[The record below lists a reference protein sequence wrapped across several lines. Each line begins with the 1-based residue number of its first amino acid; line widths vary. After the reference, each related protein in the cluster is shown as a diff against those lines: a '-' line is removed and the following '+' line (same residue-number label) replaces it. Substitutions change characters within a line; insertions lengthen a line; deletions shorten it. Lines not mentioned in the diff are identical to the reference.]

1 MSKEKAIIVDLDGTL
16 VEMEHRVPLIKQNPP
31 DWKNFMEQIPA
42 DKVNHWCHELLKAF
56 SSREYKI
63 IIITGRGERCD
74 GLSKQ
79 WLNDHNIKY
88 DEYYSRKSKD
98 RRDDAQVKKEIYLEQ
113 IKNRFDVLF
122 VLDDR
127 LSVVK
132 MWRDELGLTTLQPD
146 WGDF

>member
-1 MSKEKAIIVDLDGTL
+1 MSKKKAIIVDLDGTL
-16 VEMEHRVPLIKQNPP
+16 VRMEHRVFLVRQNPP

-42 DKVNHWCHELLKAF
+42 DKVNHWCHELLEAF
-56 SSREYKI
+56 SLRGYKI
-63 IIITGRGERCD
+63 IIITGRGERFD
-74 GLSKQ
+74 HLSKK
-79 WLNDHNIKY
+79 WLADHHIAY
-88 DEYYSRKSKD
+88 DGYYSRKSKD
-98 RRDDAQVKKEIYLEQ
+98 RRDDALVKKEIYLDK
-113 IKNRFDVLF
+113 IKDHYEVLF

>member
-1 MSKEKAIIVDLDGTL
+1 MNKPKAIIVDLDGTL
-16 VEMEHRVPLIKQNPP
+16 VEMEHRVPLVRQNPP
-31 DWKNFMEQIPA
+31 DWKNFMEQIPS

-56 SSREYKI
+56 SLREYKI
-63 IIITGRGERCD
+63 IIITGRGERFD
-74 GLSKQ
+74 GLTKQ
-79 WLNDHNIKY
+79 WLADHSIRY

-98 RRDDAQVKKEIYLEQ
+98 RRDDALVKKEIYLEQ
-113 IKNRFDVLF
+113 IKNRYDILF

-132 MWRDELGLTTLQPD
+132 MWRDELGLITLQPD